1 MNDNESETGLSIR
14 PFTEALFTD
23 ELKDLSVVFSE
34 ITLDSL
40 CDDNSILREIPLVKT
55 MISMLKVG
63 GTIQQKFEF
72 KKQLVF
78 LSQLQQGDVDATEIR
93 RRNTAYYNHEAW
105 FQREVENLVIYLSRY
120 ASVEKAM
127 IQAVL
132 YIDLVNKRIER
143 SFFEE
148 CLDVIDRIF
157 LGDLPHLID
166 IYKDQAE
173 AGVSLADLSYF
184 QRKPGFPFEG
194 IRCRRLSSLG
204 LLHQLHPMS
213 FGFSIDNHYLVT
225 DTGKYICKLILDRNL
240 FSFAC

>member
-1 MNDNESETGLSIR
+1 MNDNLNESGLSIR

-23 ELKDLSVVFSE
+23 ELKDLSVDFSD
-34 ITLDSL
+34 IALDSL
-40 CDDNSILREIPLVKT
+40 FDDDSILREIPWVKSA
-55 MISMLKVG
+55 IAVLKVG
-63 GTIQQKFEF
+63 STIQQRFEF

-78 LSQLQQGDVDATEIR
+78 LSQLQKSNIDSYEIS

-105 FQREVENLVIYLSRY
+105 FQREVENLVVYLSRY
-120 ASVEKAM
+120 ASVDKAK

-132 YIDLVNKRIER
+132 YVDLVNRRIGQ
-143 SFFEE
+143 SLFEE

-157 LGDLPHLID
+157 LGDLPHLMD
-166 IYKDQAE
+166 IYRDQTK
-173 AGVSLADLSYF
+173 AGVSLTDLSYF
-184 QRKPGFPFEG
+184 QRKPGFSFEG

-225 DTGKYICKLILDRNL
+225 DTGKYICRLILDRNV
-240 FSFAC
+240 FSFGC